1 MKKPIDIIIIGAGA
15 GGLMLGALLGRK
27 KDFLILE
34 YNSQIGSKILISGG
48 GRCNFTNKNLK
59 VDNYL
64 GDREFIK
71 PVLMKFN
78 QNRVLEWFRERGLSY
93 KLQKNSQYFCENS
106 SKEIVDI
113 FKKEIDNRKIKLNTK
128 VISVTKKDEVF
139 KVETNRGDFFAKKVV
154 VASGGLSFAK
164 VGATDIGYKIAKG
177 FGHNIST
184 LNPALVGFT
193 LQPHQFFFKELSGV
207 STEVEV
213 LVGEKRFRGSMLFT
227 HRGISGP
234 VILNASLYWLKGKIT
249 IDFLPHLD
257 IEKVKLSKK
266 YISRALNLPNRFSK
280 AFLKELGIKD
290 KSAFRLNTEEFKKI
304 STLKEYSFSPAG
316 TFGYNKAE
324 VTKGGISTSEVYN
337 SNMMSKLE
345 DNLYFLGEVLD
356 VTGELG
362 GYNFQWA
369 FSTAYVC
376 AKAI

>member
-1 MKKPIDIIIIGAGA
+1 MKKTIDIIIIGAGA
-15 GGLMLGALLGRK
+15 SGLMLGALLGKRRN
-27 KDFLILE
+27 FLILE
-34 YNSQIGSKILISGG
+34 HNSQVGSKILISGG

-64 GDREFIK
+64 GNRKFIK
-71 PVLMKFN
+71 SILGKFN
-78 QNRVLEWFRERGLSY
+78 QNDLLLWLKNRGLNY
-93 KLQKNSQYFCENS
+93 ILRKDNQYFCKNS
-106 SKEIVDI
+106 AKEIVDI
-113 FKKEIDNRKIKLNTK
+113 FKREIDNRKIKLNTK
-128 VISVTKKDEVF
+128 VISVTKNKDEVF
-139 KVETNRGDFFAKKVV
+139 QIETNRGDFFAKKVV

-177 FGHNIST
+177 FGHNIFT

-193 LQPHQFFFKELSGV
+193 LQPHQFFFKELSGI

-213 LVGEKRFRGSMLFT
+213 LVGEKKFRGSMLFT

-234 VILNASLYWLKGKIT
+234 VILNASLYWLKGKIS
-249 IDFLPHLD
+249 INFLPNLD
-257 IEKVKLSKK
+257 IDKIKSSKKKLSNL
-266 YISRALNLPNRFSK
+266 LNLPNRLSK
-280 AFLKELGIKD
+280 ALLRELDI
-290 KSAFRLNTEEFKKI
+290 NEEYKKI
-304 STLKEYSFSPAG
+304 YKLKEYCFSPAG

-337 SNMMSKLE
+337 SNMMSHKE
-345 DNLYFLGEVLD
+345 KNLYFLGEVLD